1 LASSPHIEPSGETG
15 AKPKPG
21 TRGAAGVFA
30 PLLHPIFCALLATAF
45 ASNVGTW
52 MQDVGASWLMTSLAP
67 SPLMVSLIQTAV
79 NLPYF
84 LLGLVAGALADI
96 ADRKR
101 LLIVA
106 QAWML
111 ASAVALG
118 ILTVLH
124 LTTPWI
130 LVGLSFSLGLGA
142 ALNGPA
148 WQAIMPEMVA
158 REEIRDAV
166 TLNNMQFNLARGVGP
181 VIGGAVVNAWGA
193 GAAFLANAASFVGII
208 SMLVSWRRER
218 KKSMLPAERVLGG
231 IRAGMRYVR
240 HSPPLR
246 AVLARSFTFA
256 IGTSVLWAA
265 LPLVVRVDFHR
276 DATGYGIVVAF
287 FGLGAAGCGVALPRL
302 LRAFSTDQIA
312 IVGGIIFAAAD
323 FVIARAYDIH
333 QLWIAVFLAGVAWVA
348 TTTMFNSAAQIA
360 LPSWVRARALSM
372 YLLVLQGGLALGSV
386 GWGYV
391 ASHTG
396 IRNAFELAGLF
407 LLLNVAIALRFSLR
421 GAERFDPEP
430 WVHWPMPQHYG
441 EIPPEQGPV
450 MISVEY
456 RIDPSRAA
464 EFEHAMRALEPIR
477 RRDGAVM
484 WGLFTDAK
492 DPSRYVETFMSE
504 TWGEHL
510 RQHYRPTV
518 SDSDI
523 ELHARSFHIG
533 SELPIVSH
541 LISPARL

>member
-1 LASSPHIEPSGETG
+1 M
-15 AKPKPG
+15 
-21 TRGAAGVFA
+21 RGAAGVFA
-30 PLLHPIFCALLATAF
+30 PLRHPIFCALLATAF

-52 MQDVGASWLMTSLAP
+52 MQDVGASWLMTSLEP

-106 QAWML
+106 QTWML
-111 ASAVALG
+111 ASAGTLG

-166 TLNNMQFNLARGVGP
+166 TLNNIQFNLARGVGP
-181 VIGGAVVNAWGA
+181 VIGGVLVNAWGA

-208 SMLVSWRRER
+208 CMLVSWRRER

-240 HSPPLR
+240 YSPALR

-256 IGTSVLWAA
+256 LGTSVLWAA
-265 LPLVVRVDFHR
+265 LPLVARVDFHL

-287 FGLGAAGCGVALPRL
+287 FGLGAAGCGIVLPSL

-312 IVGGIIFAAAD
+312 ICGGITFAAAN
-323 FVIARAYDIH
+323 FVIASARDVH

-348 TTTMFNSAAQIA
+348 TVTMFNSAAQIA

-396 IRNAFELAGLF
+396 TRNVFDLAGLF
-407 LLLNVAIALRFSLR
+407 LLLNVATALRFSLR

-430 WVHWPMPQHYG
+430 WLHWQMPQLYE

-450 MISVEY
+450 LITIEY
-456 RIDPSRAA
+456 RIDPLRAA

-477 RRDGAVM
+477 RRDGGVM
-484 WGLFTDAK
+484 WGLFSDVK
-492 DPSRYVETFMSE
+492 DPSRYLETFMSE

-510 RQHYRPTV
+510 RQHHRLTI

-523 ELHARSFHIG
+523 ELDARSFHIG
-533 SELPIVSH
+533 SEPPIVSH
-541 LISPARL
+541 LISPTRL

>member
-1 LASSPHIEPSGETG
+1 LASSPEIKASGGTG

-30 PLLHPIFCALLATAF
+30 PLRHPIFCALLATAF

-52 MQDVGASWLMTSLAP
+52 MQDVGASWLMTSLEP

-106 QAWML
+106 QTWML
-111 ASAVALG
+111 ASAGTLG

-166 TLNNMQFNLARGVGP
+166 TLNNIQFNLARGVGP
-181 VIGGAVVNAWGA
+181 VIGGVLVNAWGA

-208 SMLVSWRRER
+208 CMLVSWRRER

-240 HSPPLR
+240 YSPALR

-256 IGTSVLWAA
+256 LGTSVLWAA
-265 LPLVVRVDFHR
+265 LPLVARVDFHL

-287 FGLGAAGCGVALPRL
+287 FGLGAAGCGIALPSL

-312 IVGGIIFAAAD
+312 ICGGITFAAAN
-323 FVIARAYDIH
+323 FVIASARDVH

-348 TTTMFNSAAQIA
+348 TVTMFNSAAQIA

-396 IRNAFELAGLF
+396 TRNVFDLAGLF
-407 LLLNVAIALRFSLR
+407 LLLNVATALRFSLS

-430 WVHWPMPQHYG
+430 WVHWQIPQLYE

-450 MISVEY
+450 LITIEY
-456 RIDPSRAA
+456 RIDPLRAA
-464 EFEHAMRALEPIR
+464 EFDHAMRALESIR

-484 WGLFTDAK
+484 WGLFSDVK
-492 DPSRYVETFMSE
+492 DPSRYLETFMSE

-510 RQHYRPTV
+510 RQHHRLTV

-523 ELHARSFHIG
+523 ELDARSFHIG
-533 SELPIVSH
+533 SEPPIVSH
-541 LISPARL
+541 LISPTRL

>member
-1 LASSPHIEPSGETG
+1 
-15 AKPKPG
+15 
-21 TRGAAGVFA
+21 
-30 PLLHPIFCALLATAF
+30 LLATAF

-52 MQDVGASWLMTSLAP
+52 MQDVGASWLMTSLEP

-106 QAWML
+106 QTWML
-111 ASAVALG
+111 ASAGTLG

-166 TLNNMQFNLARGVGP
+166 TLNNIQFNLARGVGP
-181 VIGGAVVNAWGA
+181 VIGGVLVNAWGA

-208 SMLVSWRRER
+208 CMLVSWRRER

-240 HSPPLR
+240 YSPALR

-256 IGTSVLWAA
+256 LGTSVLWAA
-265 LPLVVRVDFHR
+265 LPLVARVDFHL

-287 FGLGAAGCGVALPRL
+287 FGLGAAGCGIALPSL
-302 LRAFSTDQIA
+302 LGAFSTDQIA
-312 IVGGIIFAAAD
+312 ICGGITFAAAN
-323 FVIARAYDIH
+323 FVIASARDVH

-348 TTTMFNSAAQIA
+348 TVTMFNSAAQLA

-396 IRNAFELAGLF
+396 TRNVFDLAGLF
-407 LLLNVAIALRFSLR
+407 LLLNVATALRFSLK

-430 WVHWPMPQHYG
+430 WLHWQMPQLYE

-450 MISVEY
+450 LITIEY
-456 RIDPSRAA
+456 RIDPLRAA
-464 EFEHAMRALEPIR
+464 EFEHAMRAFEPIR

-484 WGLFTDAK
+484 WGLFSDVK
-492 DPSRYVETFMSE
+492 DPSRYLETFISE

-510 RQHYRPTV
+510 RQHHRLTL

-533 SELPIVSH
+533 SEPPIASH